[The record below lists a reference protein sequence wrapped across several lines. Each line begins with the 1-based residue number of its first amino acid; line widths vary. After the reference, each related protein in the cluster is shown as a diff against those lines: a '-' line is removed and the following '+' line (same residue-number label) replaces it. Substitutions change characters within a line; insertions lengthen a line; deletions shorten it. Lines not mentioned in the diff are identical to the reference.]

1 MLHFLWV
8 GGAIGLFALG
18 GRRILRRAS
27 LSINYA
33 FTLCCLLAL
42 ITAPV
47 VLFAYVV
54 DRMKDT
60 RPTPAGTWAAE
71 QEQDEDLWLL
81 MENAAP
87 LVKNDEVATAMQNP
101 EPAGRETLATSIM
114 TSISSVLPWMWITGT
129 PVLLSIVMLGLAGAY
144 RLRRRARLLHDEP
157 TAKLGAHLAKVLG
170 LGKVEI
176 GLSDR
181 IVSPTVVGIV
191 HPLILLPEVALR
203 QWRSDH
209 VRMILLHELWH
220 VRRLDNL
227 MNLVQRFIE
236 SVMFFHPIV
245 WQVSR
250 WARADREHCCDL
262 AVLRQTKQTLAY
274 AEMLAGLAGRQRWPW
289 RPSLG
294 VAIGEHNVVARI
306 RRVLDRDRSSGKVLP
321 ATAAMMVLVAGTS
334 SLAWAAYSRPG
345 LLTVPVVHAS
355 QGKEGP
361 FTRTAEV
368 KSATTHSDAEDHRI
382 WGYARHTGMPA
393 TERPMQ
399 QEGVTLRL
407 VDEAV
412 RPVVGAPVGILT
424 RWLDGRPRVQKGRNA
439 TDTVSSRDGIV
450 RISKKRLLELPACYL
465 AAPCFAFHEG
475 RQLAGTLNLTREDW
489 GREFVIVMRSVSRV
503 RFVLDSDELRRA
515 ERPMEWSKAC
525 VRLPGSK
532 LSYLLRDIRLA
543 PHAFEYLLPPGS
555 YELVAF
561 CGSGD
566 NRESRPIVKCFK
578 VPEDTPEVDLGVFQL
593 PAAPRPRYVG
603 GQPSKQRCSVDRVDL
618 THREESTA
626 E

>member
-1 MLHFLWV
+1 MTKSIVESLWWLAAGCTMLHFLWV

-236 SVMFFHPIV
+236 SVMFF
-245 WQVSR
+245 
-250 WARADREHCCDL
+250 
-262 AVLRQTKQTLAY
+262 
-274 AEMLAGLAGRQRWPW
+274 
-289 RPSLG
+289 
-294 VAIGEHNVVARI
+294 
-306 RRVLDRDRSSGKVLP
+306 
-321 ATAAMMVLVAGTS
+321 
-334 SLAWAAYSRPG
+334 
-345 LLTVPVVHAS
+345 
-355 QGKEGP
+355 
-361 FTRTAEV
+361 
-368 KSATTHSDAEDHRI
+368 
-382 WGYARHTGMPA
+382 
-393 TERPMQ
+393 
-399 QEGVTLRL
+399 
-407 VDEAV
+407 
-412 RPVVGAPVGILT
+412 
-424 RWLDGRPRVQKGRNA
+424 
-439 TDTVSSRDGIV
+439 
-450 RISKKRLLELPACYL
+450 
-465 AAPCFAFHEG
+465 
-475 RQLAGTLNLTREDW
+475 
-489 GREFVIVMRSVSRV
+489 
-503 RFVLDSDELRRA
+503 
-515 ERPMEWSKAC
+515 
-525 VRLPGSK
+525 
-532 LSYLLRDIRLA
+532 
-543 PHAFEYLLPPGS
+543 
-555 YELVAF
+555 
-561 CGSGD
+561 
-566 NRESRPIVKCFK
+566 
-578 VPEDTPEVDLGVFQL
+578 
-593 PAAPRPRYVG
+593 
-603 GQPSKQRCSVDRVDL
+603 
-618 THREESTA
+618 
-626 E
+626 